1 MAEESLSERQEFEL
15 QALEAI
21 YTGDVVDLREKDA
34 WKACFVYCNFI
45 SSLLNKFVYKIIYI
59 QALLSLKN

>member
-34 WKACFVYCNFI
+34 WKVQRPPE
-45 SSLLNKFVYKIIYI
+45 I
-59 QALLSLKN
+59 QITIKPQESIGP